1 MKAVLVRAQYRKSLL
16 ASSIFLLGIITP
28 HSINA
33 APIADIPHY
42 DKIQDKIPSTVTDYT
57 VIGGAL
63 YGSSKTNAAY
73 VQDGTVATGTSMP
86 GTIYIDSRNNDRPV
100 IILGDNVTVTQS
112 ASAVDGIR
120 TNGGTTTA
128 QGTVIA
134 GDYLTIHVTGTDS
147 DGINTGFWTGTLSTP
162 TQGSNLVYVGD
173 YLNITTEGEQGR
185 GISVYQTA
193 YLSIF
198 GSVPNSNKVTVGD
211 YATITTKGAESE
223 GIRAGGTA
231 TGTVTNSV
239 ITGNN
244 TTIKTEGSASIG
256 LRADNATIK
265 TGVNTKVITDKDS
278 SHGVYTTGAIG
289 NITLG
294 NNASITT
301 NGTNTTYSVYAASGG
316 NVTLEGG
323 ATVVNAGTQATNS
336 YAFYATGNNSHIDGS
351 ATGIYKITGDIFAT
365 SNGAID
371 LNMASTSL
379 WTGAAYLGSTG
390 ASNIAMAN
398 NSVWNMTGNSQITS
412 LNSSGTV
419 NFQSSAGNYYTLT
432 TGSLSGNST
441 FGMKVDIVGQQGDLL
456 DVTNTN
462 VSGNHKLVIANN
474 GAANTDGTEVLTVVK
489 TLDNTQGSFTSN
501 TVEVG
506 AYEYSLRQKADG
518 KEWELF
524 ATPRGAG
531 PYTTTAEASVNL
543 LNANYLLSYID
554 NQTLLQRMGQ
564 LRASNNQQGDFWIRG
579 FGGKLNSF
587 GGGSVSGFDMSYKG
601 TQMGI
606 DKLIN
611 TNNGRLYVGTMVGI
625 TDADPDYRGGHGT
638 TKDYHFGLYST
649 YMADNGFYVDG
660 VLKYTHMKNR
670 FNVKD
675 TVGDTVTG
683 KGTSEGYSASVETG
697 KRFYLSGSNKASGY
711 YIEPQAQITYGYQ
724 GGMNINGSNGLKT
737 KLSNYNFAL
746 GRASAI
752 VGYSIDSATPID
764 VYIKTGYV
772 REFDGKTSYQFNQ
785 GEKINHSFKGGW
797 WDNGIG
803 VNAQINK
810 KHNIYAD
817 INYAKGSRFDQKQ
830 LNLGYRYS
838 F

>member
-1 MKAVLVRAQYRKSLL
+1 MKAVFVRAQYRKSLL
-16 ASSIFLLGIITP
+16 ASSIFLLGIIAH
-28 HSINA
+28 HSNA
-33 APIADIPHY
+33 APLTDLPQY
-42 DKIQDKIPSTVTDYT
+42 IQDKLPSNATEYHYVPSYDISGSSGNIGVVQAGT
-57 VIGGAL
+57 VITGHNIVSAVYVNG
-63 YGSSKTNAAY
+63 NAGFTPAI
-73 VQDGTVATGTSMP
+73 VVLDG
-86 GTIYIDSRNNDRPV
+86 
-100 IILGDNVTVTQS
+100 VTVDISTD
-112 ASAVDGIR
+112 VRDGLR
-120 TNGGTTTA
+120 TNGGTVA
-128 QGTVIA
+128 NPGYIIA
-134 GDYLTIHVTGTDS
+134 GNDLTIKVKGEDG
-147 DGINTGFWTGTLSTP
+147 DGINAGYFTGTLSMP
-162 TQGSNLVYVGD
+162 TTGSSIIDVGD
-173 YLNITTEGEQGR
+173 RLTIVTEGYEGR
-185 GISVYQTA
+185 GISAYQTL
-193 YLSIF
+193 YWNGIS
-198 GSVPNSNKVTVGD
+198 SNNKNTVTVGD
-211 YATITTKGAESE
+211 YAHITTKGDRSE
-223 GIRAGGTA
+223 GIRVGGTS
-231 TGTVTNSV
+231 TGTVINTVNMGNNTYVETQGSSSLGLYANNG
-239 ITGNN
+239 TMTLGNN
-244 TTIKTEGSASIG
+244 TTVVTAQD
-256 LRADNATIK
+256 A
-265 TGVNTKVITDKDS
+265 
-278 SHGVYTTGAIG
+278 SHGIQSTGTIG
-289 NITLG
+289 VISLG
-294 NNASITT
+294 SNAAITT
-301 NGTNTTYSVYAASGG
+301 NGTNNTHSIYTTSGG
-316 NVTLEGG
+316 KVTLVGG
-323 ATVVNAGTQATNS
+323 ATISNAGTQATNS
-336 YAFYATGNNSHIDGS
+336 YAIYATGTNSKVDGS
-351 ATGIYKITGDIFAT
+351 AAGIYRIKGDIFAT

-371 LNMASTSL
+371 LNMTSTSL

-441 FGMKVDIVGQQGDLL
+441 FGMKVDMVGQQGDLI

-489 TLDNTQGSFTSN
+489 TLDNTQGNFTSN

-506 AYEYSLRQKADG
+506 AYEYSLRQKTDG

-524 ATPRGAG
+524 ATPRGPG

-683 KGTSEGYSASVETG
+683 KGTSEGYSASVEAG

-764 VYIKTGYV
+764 IYIKTGYV